1 MQATPILIEGAEA
14 TEAKEAKEA
23 KATGPVELEDSDD
36 EMEACHCIPLHPIAS
51 HCIPL
56 HPIAMCLAYLA
67 WFSDKSSV
75 ES

>member
-1 MQATPILIEGAEA
+1 MQATPILIEGA
-14 TEAKEAKEA
+14 EAKEAKEA

-36 EMEACHCIPLHPIAS
+36 EMEACHCIPLHPIA
-51 HCIPL
+51 
-56 HPIAMCLAYLA
+56 MCLAYLA